1 MKFLFDFLPVV
12 LFFVAYKLFGSAPS
26 ELIQAVNQ
34 IPYVELSKSEPKDAF
49 LFATL
54 VLLIASVVQN
64 ALHWLLYKRF
74 EKMHLISMAVLL
86 VFGSMTIVLKN
97 PVFLM
102 WKVSIFNW
110 IFAVVMLGSIFIG
123 KKTLIERMMSQA
135 ISVPKQT
142 WKTVTIMWAVFF
154 AFIGVLNLI
163 VAFYF
168 PGEDL
173 KNWVNF
179 KLFGIF
185 GLTIVFMMGQAVYLS
200 RYVTDTDERDD
211 NESLNNKSLNNKEM

>member
-12 LFFVAYKLFGSAPS
+12 LFFAAYKLFGSVPP

-34 IPYVELSKSEPKDAF
+34 IPYVDLSQSEPRDS
-49 LFATL
+49 LIFATL

-64 ALHWLLYKRF
+64 VLHWLVYKRF
-74 EKMHLISMAVLL
+74 EKMHLISMAILL
-86 VFGSMTIVLKN
+86 VFGSMTIAFKD
-97 PVFLM
+97 PDFIK

-110 IFAVVMLGSIFIG
+110 VFAVAMLGSLFIG

-135 ISVPKQT
+135 ISVPKKT
-142 WKTVTIMWAVFF
+142 WNTVTVMWALFF
-154 AFIGVLNLI
+154 GFIGILNLV
-163 VAFYF
+163 VAFYY
-168 PGEDL
+168 PGEND

-185 GLTIVFMMGQAVYLS
+185 GLTIVFMIAQAMYLS
-200 RYVTDTDERDD
+200 RYATDDGT
-211 NESLNNKSLNNKEM
+211 NEDLKSKEM